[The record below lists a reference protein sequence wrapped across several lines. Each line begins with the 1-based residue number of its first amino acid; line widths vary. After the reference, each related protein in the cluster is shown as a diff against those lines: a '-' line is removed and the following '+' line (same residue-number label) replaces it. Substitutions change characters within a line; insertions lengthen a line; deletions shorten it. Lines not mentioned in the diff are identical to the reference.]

1 MRSSSMARMQAPTAA
16 IGRTS
21 HIVAYDPFPLA
32 HPPLLRPDRFLQ
44 VRSPEM
50 PGHTQRRGAVT
61 RWMLTTNLQR
71 RGVETQGRGAV
82 IHSMT
87 SPPTAALPSY
97 HSEYQH
103 SAALTSSIVTVGF
116 TIVI

>member
-21 HIVAYDPFPLA
+21 HTVAYDPFPLA
-32 HPPLLRPDRFLQ
+32 RPPLLRPDRFLQ
-44 VRSPEM
+44 ARSPEM

-61 RWMLTTNLQR
+61 QWMLTTNLQR
-71 RGVETQGRGAV
+71 RGVVTQGRTAV
-82 IHSMT
+82 NHST
-87 SPPTAALPSY
+87 ASSPPAALHY
-97 HSEYQH
+97 YQNEYQH
-103 SAALTSSIVTVGF
+103 SAATTSTIDTVGF